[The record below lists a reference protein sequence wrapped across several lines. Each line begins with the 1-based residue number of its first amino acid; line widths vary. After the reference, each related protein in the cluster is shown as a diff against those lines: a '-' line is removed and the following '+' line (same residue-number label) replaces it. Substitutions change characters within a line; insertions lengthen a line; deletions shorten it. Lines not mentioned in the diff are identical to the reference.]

1 MNTIWPASKTRG
13 VTLVELII
21 AIAVIGVAFTGM
33 MAAYSSMVGRSADPM
48 IYQQAIAIGD
58 SFLEEIASKDYPVSF
73 SGSCPAPP
81 ASRAM
86 FDDVC
91 DYAGYSSSNLTD
103 IAGNALGITGYQV
116 SVTVSAAGGQ
126 LSLPANDALLITVSV
141 NHPLGSTLSL
151 NTYRARF

>member
-1 MNTIWPASKTRG
+1 MNAVLPTSKTRG

-21 AIAVIGVAFTGM
+21 SIAVIGVAFAGM

-48 IYQQAIAIGD
+48 IYQQAIAIAD
-58 SFLEEIASKDYPVSF
+58 SFLEEIASKDYPASF
-73 SGSCPAPP
+73 SGSCAAPP
-81 ASRAM
+81 VSRAL

-91 DYAGYSSSNLTD
+91 DYAGYSSSNLSD

-116 SVTVSAAGGQ
+116 AIAVSAAGGQ
-126 LSLPANDALLITVSV
+126 LSLPANDVLLVTVSV
-141 NHPLGSTLSL
+141 THPLGSTLSL